1 MHGFDAAWNQTVN
14 LHEFQS
20 KKLFAGYGIPVPFG
34 HAVQTAREARIA
46 AEDMGGDRWIVKA
59 QAHTGGRGKAGGV
72 VLVNSVDQVE
82 SESERILADR
92 IVTKQTGAEGLPV
105 SYILVEEPTDIAEEL
120 YISALVDRGT
130 RRVLVMASRAG
141 GMNIEEV
148 AAETPEKIITALID
162 PAAGVQPYQARRLGF
177 ALGFN
182 PDQVKQFQKILFGL
196 IKLFHSEDAS
206 LVEINPLVVTPHGDL
221 LALDAKINLD
231 SNALYRHK
239 DLLAMR
245 DISQEDPREA
255 AAAEHDLNYITLD
268 GNIGCMVN
276 GAGLAMATMDLV
288 QLHGGAPAN
297 FLDVGGGT
305 TAERVAEAFKII
317 LSDDKVK
324 AVLVNIFGG
333 IVRCDLIAQG
343 IISAVREVGIE
354 VPVVIRL
361 EGTNA
366 EQGLKLLDESGLAL
380 ETASDLTEAAE
391 KVVSAAA

>member
-1 MHGFDAAWNQTVN
+1 MRGFDAAWNQTVN

-34 HAVQTAREARIA
+34 YAVQTAKEARSA
-46 AEDMGGDRWIVKA
+46 AEDMGGDRWVVKA

-72 VLVNSVDQVE
+72 VLVDSPDRVE
-82 SESERILADR
+82 SESERILSAR
-92 IVTKQTGAEGLPV
+92 IVTNQTGPEGLPV
-105 SYILVEEPTDIAEEL
+105 SYILVEEPTDIEEEL
-120 YISALVDRGT
+120 YISALVDRAT

-182 PDQVKQFQKILFGL
+182 GDQVKQFQKILFGL

-206 LVEINPLVVTPHGDL
+206 LVEINPLVVTPQGDL

-255 AAAEHDLNYITLD
+255 AAAAHDLNYITLD

-288 QLHGGAPAN
+288 QLHGGTPAN

-391 KVVSAAA
+391 KVVAAAA